1 MAELPSLYVAEM
13 RACLAEIHKQ
23 QERSDLTPEQQ
34 LDEFDRI
41 TRRLIHLHQ
50 EWSELLDL
58 MSSNHK
64 DAWARALV
72 EIRVRNKTSARVNNP
87 FC

>member
-1 MAELPSLYVAEM
+1 MAVLFHAGEFPMAELPSLYVAEM

-41 TRRLIHLHQ
+41 VAITG
-50 EWSELLDL
+50 SEVDR
-58 MSSNHK
+58 STSAPN
-64 DAWARALV
+64 RAL
-72 EIRVRNKTSARVNNP
+72 
-87 FC
+87 

>member
-1 MAELPSLYVAEM
+1 M

-41 TRRLIHLHQ
+41 TRRLIQLHQ
-50 EWSELLDL
+50 EWSELLDH

-64 DAWARALV
+64 DASTRSWLNSG
-72 EIRVRNKTSARVNNP
+72 RNTTGARVNHP